1 VRCRRR
7 RAGSAFL
14 QDCHACDVRRGLP
27 DQQIGTVEFAGVGA
41 EEPECAQRDACGA
54 NRDRVHGG
62 EAGGLMIG

>member
-1 VRCRRR
+1 
-7 RAGSAFL
+7 
-14 QDCHACDVRRGLP
+14 VRRGLP